1 MNFTSVRFDS
11 SHTLFT
17 SSSHVVQ
24 ERKRVPGFASLVSV
38 ADWPL
43 RRQNYSPLSGET
55 CREFSNRD
63 QQKSAKGHARARSL
77 ALSIKRRLSLEG
89 DRRRPSFEHTSK
101 SPALS
106 SAPSLPILSA
116 SPSVRPSDC
125 APPTSVRPSASVRWV
140 RRPRRHRRR
149 LARFPL
155 SLRPS
160 VRPSVRPS
168 CSDRSVGVPR
178 AKEH

>member
-106 SAPSLPILSA
+106 APSLPILSA

-125 APPTSVRPSASVRWV
+125 APPTSVRPSASVG
-140 RRPRRHRRR
+140 RP
-149 LARFPL
+149 F
-155 SLRPS
+155 SFS
-160 VRPSVRPS
+160 FSES
-168 CSDRSVGVPR
+168 
-178 AKEH
+178 

>member
-106 SAPSLPILSA
+106 APSLPILSA
-116 SPSVRPSDC
+116 SPSVRPTVL
-125 APPTSVRPSASVRWV
+125 PQRPSVRPRPSDGSA
-140 RRPRRHRRR
+140 
-149 LARFPL
+149 ARDATAFP
-155 SLRPS
+155 SPS
-160 VRPSVRPS
+160 VRPSVRPAPI
-168 CSDRSVGVPR
+168 GVWASR
-178 AKEH
+178 ERKSN